1 MISGDAGRLLLGN
14 GAAQVIAFAGMA
26 GISRLY
32 NAGAI
37 GHWSTCVAFVTFVWS
52 FSQLRTDMS
61 LMQESDVVEK
71 RRLLRLGLLAHLV
84 FSAIAWAISY
94 GFGLFSETNNLLVF
108 SVLLSHGVQ
117 QMAVAW
123 QLSERAYRQVNR
135 LRIAGMLIAYPGS
148 LILYFV
154 SGEQGLL
161 WALLAGNLL
170 PPLLWVKIESVQ
182 EPHIPPGNWR
192 QLIRKH
198 LPSMSYL
205 SMGNFLLSLS
215 EQGMILLISAY
226 FAPVYTAAF
235 FLAARVCN
243 LPLSF
248 IQSAMSQYN
257 LRHFQDL
264 HDTGKFTTGVVW
276 AYWKRWLPAGLA
288 FFSPVVLFGPELF
301 RLIFGAEW
309 AEAGQFA
316 RLLAVVAL
324 FRFLS
329 SPTSMGFFV
338 LGKQRLFFGF
348 TLLFTLVFGVTV
360 LLAAQG
366 MGLYTLITA
375 NVGMTLLCIIAY
387 NSVMLHQ
394 IELR

>member
-1 MISGDAGRLLLGN
+1 MIAGDAGRLLLGN
-14 GAAQVIAFAGMA
+14 GAAQAIAFAGMA
-26 GISRLY
+26 GISRMY

-37 GHWSTCVAFVTFVWS
+37 GQWSTCVAFVTFVWS

-61 LMQESDVVEK
+61 LMQERNVAEK
-71 RRLLRLGLLAHLV
+71 RRLLRLGLFAHLM
-84 FSAIAWAISY
+84 FSAIAWGIAY
-94 GFGLFSETNNLLVF
+94 GFGLFLERNNLLVF
-108 SVLLSHGVQ
+108 SVLASHGVQ

-148 LILYFV
+148 LILYFL

-170 PPLLWVKIESVQ
+170 PALLWVTTESVQ
-182 EPHIPPGNWR
+182 DASLPSGNWR

-226 FAPVYTAAF
+226 YAPVYTAAF
-235 FLAARVCN
+235 FMAARVCN

-264 HDTGKFTTGVVW
+264 HDTAKFSTGVVW
-276 AYWKRWLPAGLA
+276 VYWKKWLPAGLA
-288 FFSPVVLFGPELF
+288 FFLPVLLFGPELF

-309 AEAGQFA
+309 TEAGQFA

-348 TLLFTLVFGVTV
+348 TLLFTLVFGITV

-366 MGLYTLITA
+366 MALYTLITV
-375 NVGMTLLCIIAY
+375 NVSMQVLCIIAY
-387 NSVMLHQ
+387 NGVMLRQ
-394 IELR
+394 IGLR